1 MFSTAIASSK
11 TMKVNVEFFP
21 QRRETIVELPARS
34 NGHDLMKSLLLATD
48 VHILTRDDT
57 PIPIDEE
64 LREGDRIRVIAVVS
78 GG

>member
-1 MFSTAIASSK
+1 
-11 TMKVNVEFFP
+11 MKVSVELFP

-34 NGHDLMKSLLLATD
+34 NGRDLMKSLHLAPD
-48 VHILTRDDT
+48 VHILTLDDT